1 MGGLSVAEKKN
12 KISEKLTN
20 IYLTIEGLP
29 QSEDHYKG
37 IIIKQLSE
45 DEKNYLEDQQ
55 IKNYFDEIS
64 SKFYKK
70 LKEGNEEKQNF
81 RSSINIV
88 LDNIKKSEEKF
99 ENLKSSISEENSQKQ
114 EEYNKKLENKLKE
127 FNNKIK
133 EIENKNNEEKER
145 IRYNNDILQ
154 AELKSTIEFLEKKIR
169 DEKEEEKRKKYEKE
183 MREAKEKE
191 KKKEELN
198 KLFKEKVEKIKS
210 NKFSEIEKEFEANK
224 KNFCSEEISKFD
236 KSEINSFIKNFLKT
250 EKVAKFIL
258 EFLIQ
263 LVSLNKEIIKN
274 IEHLNIVLVGPSG
287 VGKSTLINA
296 ILDLDI
302 KTGFGSPQ
310 TRDSEFFNSEKIPF
324 LRLADSRGVEK
335 NNTSGI
341 DSIFENIKNF
351 IQSQINSNDYDKF
364 IHIIWYCWTGT
375 RFEKS
380 EIELFQKISEQ
391 YSLNNIPVIIVYT
404 NAVFQKEIENAKK
417 YIKEEL
423 KLENEFID
431 VLALEKELDGKI
443 IKARNLDILIQKSVE
458 LAKTAIKSSIYEG
471 LIKEIKNK
479 INRNINSIMLELKD
493 KINSEVKIYL
503 EKKGENI
510 SLRDFHDNTR
520 NIILNTLYK
529 YFILTPDNGKEIKIE
544 EIPKI
549 IIENK
554 EFSFSEESMKILNEF
569 CFNYFDK
576 ILKIYLK
583 NLDEFLN
590 KYSEKLA
597 QEIRIAKLE
606 LNSKNENLL
615 SESLLDSEYESV
627 LKNDLI
633 QKMQK
638 KAQFAVLSNSFIY
651 IIEPLIEKIG
661 EYFNNLYQQ
670 LMKHENFINCVRT
683 AIKDSFSEIE
693 NKIKNYNELLK
704 AKKEKEKEK
713 EDLENE
719 NKGAAPSQN
728 AQNSSALMNDV
739 NDLIND
745 I

>member
-1 MGGLSVAEKKN
+1 MGGLSAAEKKN
-12 KISEKLTN
+12 IISDKLTN
-20 IYLTIEGLP
+20 IFLTIEDLP
-29 QSEDHYKG
+29 QSEEHYKG

-45 DEKNYLEDQQ
+45 EQKNYLEDGQ

-70 LKEGNEEKQNF
+70 LKEVNEERQSIRN
-81 RSSINIV
+81 SINSV
-88 LDNIKKSEEKF
+88 YDNILKNEKKM
-99 ENLKSSISEENSQKQ
+99 ENLKNSISKENSQKQ
-114 EEYNKKLENKLKE
+114 KEYIKKLENKLEE

-145 IRYNNDILQ
+145 IRFNNDILQ
-154 AELKSTIEFLEKKIR
+154 AEVKSTIEFLERKMR

-183 MREAKEKE
+183 LQEAKEKE

-198 KLFKEKVEKIKS
+198 VIFKEKVEKIKS
-210 NKFSEIEKEFEANK
+210 NKFSEIEKEFDSNK
-224 KNFCSEEISKFD
+224 TNFCYEEISKFD
-236 KSEINSFIKNFLKT
+236 KSEINLFIKNFLKT
-250 EKVAKFIL
+250 EKVAKIIL
-258 EFLIQ
+258 DFLIQ
-263 LVSLNKEIIKN
+263 LVSLNKKIIKN

-296 ILDLDI
+296 ILDVDI
-302 KTGFGSPQ
+302 KTGFGCPQ

-324 LRLADSRGVEK
+324 IRLADSRGVEK

-351 IQSQINSNDYDKF
+351 IQSQLNTNDYDKF

-375 RFEKS
+375 RFEQS
-380 EIELFQKISEQ
+380 EIELFKKISEQ

-404 NAVFQKEIENAKK
+404 NAIFPKEIENAKK
-417 YIKEEL
+417 YIKEDL

-443 IKARNLDILIQKSVE
+443 IKARNLDKLIQKSVE
-458 LAKTAIKSSIYEG
+458 LAKSAIKSSIYEG

-479 INRNINSIMLELKD
+479 INGSINSIMIKLKD
-493 KINSEVKIYL
+493 KINYEVKVYM

-510 SLRDFHDNTR
+510 NLRDFHDNTK

-529 YFILTPDNGKEIKIE
+529 YFILTPDNEKEIKID

-549 IIENK
+549 TIGNK
-554 EFSFSEESMKILNEF
+554 EFSFSEESMNILNEF

-633 QKMQK
+633 QKLQK
-638 KAQFAVLSNSFIY
+638 KAQFTVLSNSFIF

-661 EYFNNLYQQ
+661 EYFNSLYQQ
-670 LMKHENFINCVRT
+670 LMTHENFINSART
-683 AIKDSFSEIE
+683 AIQDSFSEIE

-704 AKKEKEKEK
+704 AKKEKEKG
-713 EDLENE
+713 DLENE
-719 NKGAAPSQN
+719 NKGAAPSQT

>member
-1 MGGLSVAEKKN
+1 M
-12 KISEKLTN
+12 
-20 IYLTIEGLP
+20 
-29 QSEDHYKG
+29 Q
-37 IIIKQLSE
+37 
-45 DEKNYLEDQQ
+45 DQE
-55 IKNYFDEIS
+55 IKNNFDEIS
-64 SKFYKK
+64 AKFYKK
-70 LKEGNEEKQNF
+70 LKEGHEEKQNF
-81 RSSINIV
+81 RSSINSA
-88 LDNIKKSEEKF
+88 LDTILKREKEL
-99 ENLKSSISEENSQKQ
+99 ENLKNSLSKENSQKQ
-114 EEYNKKLENKLKE
+114 EEYTKKLENK
-127 FNNKIK
+127 I
-133 EIENKNNEEKER
+133 
-145 IRYNNDILQ
+145 
-154 AELKSTIEFLEKKIR
+154 
-169 DEKEEEKRKKYEKE
+169 
-183 MREAKEKE
+183 
-191 KKKEELN
+191 EELN
-198 KLFKEKVEKIKS
+198 KLFKEKVETIKS

-224 KNFCSEEISKFD
+224 KNFCSEEISQFD
-236 KSEINSFIKNFLKT
+236 KSEINSFIKNFLKI
-250 EKVAKFIL
+250 EKVAKFVLDI
-258 EFLIQ
+258 LIQ

-287 VGKSTLINA
+287 VGKTTLINA

-335 NNTSGI
+335 NTSSGI

-375 RFEKS
+375 RFEQS
-380 EIELFQKISEQ
+380 EIELFKKISEQ

-404 NAVFQKEIENAKK
+404 NAIFPKEIESAKK

-443 IKARNLDILIQKSVE
+443 IKDRNLDILIQKSVE
-458 LAKTAIKSSIYEG
+458 LAKSAIKSSIYEG

-479 INRNINSIMLELKD
+479 INGNINLIMLELKN
-493 KINSEVKIYL
+493 KINSEVKIYM

-510 SLRDFHDNTR
+510 SLRDFHDSTK

-529 YFILTPDNGKEIKIE
+529 YFILTPDNGKEIKID

-549 IIENK
+549 MIENK
-554 EFSFSEESMKILNEF
+554 EFSFSEESMKILNDF

-590 KYSEKLA
+590 KYSGKLA

-638 KAQFAVLSNSFIY
+638 KAQFAVLTNSFIY
-651 IIEPLIEKIG
+651 IIEPLIEQIG
-661 EYFNNLYQQ
+661 EYFNNLYEL
-670 LMKHENFINCVRT
+670 LMKHEKFINCITT

-704 AKKEKEKEK
+704 AKKEKE
-713 EDLENE
+713 DLENE

-728 AQNSSALMNDV
+728 EQNSSAVINDV

>member
-1 MGGLSVAEKKN
+1 MGGLSAAEKKN
-12 KISEKLTN
+12 IISDKLTN
-20 IYLTIEGLP
+20 IFLTIEDLP
-29 QSEDHYKG
+29 QSEEHYKG

-45 DEKNYLEDQQ
+45 EQKNYLEDEQ

-70 LKEGNEEKQNF
+70 LKEVNEERQSIRN
-81 RSSINIV
+81 SINSV
-88 LDNIKKSEEKF
+88 YDNILKNEKKM
-99 ENLKSSISEENSQKQ
+99 ENLKNSISKENSQKQ
-114 EEYNKKLENKLKE
+114 KEYIKKLENKLEE

-145 IRYNNDILQ
+145 IRFNNDILQ
-154 AELKSTIEFLEKKIR
+154 AEVKSTIEFLERKMR

-183 MREAKEKE
+183 LQEAKEKE

-198 KLFKEKVEKIKS
+198 VIFKEKVEKIKS
-210 NKFSEIEKEFEANK
+210 NKFSEIEKEFDSNK
-224 KNFCSEEISKFD
+224 TNFCYEEISKFD
-236 KSEINSFIKNFLKT
+236 KSEINLFIKNFLKT
-250 EKVAKFIL
+250 EKVAKIIL
-258 EFLIQ
+258 DFLIQ
-263 LVSLNKEIIKN
+263 LVSLNKKIIKN

-296 ILDLDI
+296 ILDVDI
-302 KTGFGSPQ
+302 KTGFGCPQ

-324 LRLADSRGVEK
+324 IRLADSRGVEK

-351 IQSQINSNDYDKF
+351 IQSQLNTNDYDKF

-375 RFEKS
+375 RFEQS
-380 EIELFQKISEQ
+380 EIELFKKISEQ

-404 NAVFQKEIENAKK
+404 NAIFPKEIENAKK
-417 YIKEEL
+417 YIKEDL

-443 IKARNLDILIQKSVE
+443 IKARNLDKLIQKSVE
-458 LAKTAIKSSIYEG
+458 LAKSAIKSSIYEG

-479 INRNINSIMLELKD
+479 INGSINSIMIKLKD
-493 KINSEVKIYL
+493 KINYEVKVYM

-510 SLRDFHDNTR
+510 NLRDFHDNTK

-529 YFILTPDNGKEIKIE
+529 YFILTPDNEKEIKID

-549 IIENK
+549 TIGNK
-554 EFSFSEESMKILNEF
+554 EFSFSEESMNILNEF

-633 QKMQK
+633 QKLQK
-638 KAQFAVLSNSFIY
+638 KAQFTVLSNSFIF

-661 EYFNNLYQQ
+661 EYFNSLYQQ
-670 LMKHENFINCVRT
+670 LMTHENFINSART
-683 AIKDSFSEIE
+683 AIQDSFSEIE

-704 AKKEKEKEK
+704 AKKEKEKG
-713 EDLENE
+713 DLENE
-719 NKGAAPSQN
+719 NKGAAPSQT